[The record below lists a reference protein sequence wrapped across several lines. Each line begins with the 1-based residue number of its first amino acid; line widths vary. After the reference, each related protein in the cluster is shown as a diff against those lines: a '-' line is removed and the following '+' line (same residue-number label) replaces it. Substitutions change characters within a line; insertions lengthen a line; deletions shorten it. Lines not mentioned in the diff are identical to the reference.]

1 MSRYVSIKLEFNN
14 ELSIPELV
22 GSLTRSGWR
31 LDDGGHINYLVE
43 SDMTDWDTK
52 PLDAAPAVIEEMDR
66 AREAHGACAM
76 ILTWGA
82 TGIGGSFLVLSGGQ
96 KLMLD
101 PRVDTVYREDAGDYV
116 DFEWYLA
123 KILPVVSG
131 LGLTGYTVA
140 DLPS

>member
-1 MSRYVSIKLEFNN
+1 
-14 ELSIPELV
+14 
-22 GSLTRSGWR
+22 
-31 LDDGGHINYLVE
+31 
-43 SDMTDWDTK
+43 
-52 PLDAAPAVIEEMDR
+52 
-66 AREAHGACAM
+66 M